1 MCVLSLTKKTW
12 ISAEINLLKSPCGM
26 LGRSVTW
33 KSIQIWFLN
42 ARKRVP
48 NGSNSLS
55 SSTLTLSPT
64 ASCSRKSEKEPCN
77 QSDEGEESDKEFEG
91 HDKKEDRKFQTIAGL
106 ENQQDQVQKWFASVY
121 QTLHQETDCL
131 TLLQQVSDDE
141 TEGQRTLDT
150 DEDQDIWQEPVA
162 DQDAGENMS
171 PKKIESNALDEED
184 GIFWYDPSS
193 LR

>member
-1 MCVLSLTKKTW
+1 M
-12 ISAEINLLKSPCGM
+12 
-26 LGRSVTW
+26 
-33 KSIQIWFLN
+33 
-42 ARKRVP
+42 
-48 NGSNSLS
+48 
-55 SSTLTLSPT
+55 
-64 ASCSRKSEKEPCN
+64 
-77 QSDEGEESDKEFEG
+77 
-91 HDKKEDRKFQTIAGL
+91 
-106 ENQQDQVQKWFASVY
+106 
-121 QTLHQETDCL
+121 
-131 TLLQQVSDDE
+131 LQQVSDDE

>member
-1 MCVLSLTKKTW
+1 
-12 ISAEINLLKSPCGM
+12 M

-106 ENQQDQVQKWFASVY
+106 ENQQDQVQK
-121 QTLHQETDCL
+121 
-131 TLLQQVSDDE
+131 
-141 TEGQRTLDT
+141 
-150 DEDQDIWQEPVA
+150 
-162 DQDAGENMS
+162 
-171 PKKIESNALDEED
+171 
-184 GIFWYDPSS
+184 
-193 LR
+193 